1 MAKILL
7 VEDNV
12 VLSKNVAKFLE
23 LDGYEV
29 EAASDGARGL
39 EKALS
44 GKFQLAVLDIHLPGS
59 ISGLDIVR
67 IVRERKVRLPVL
79 MLTAK
84 TTTHDKVAAFSLGAD
99 DYLTKPFELAEL
111 SARVK
116 ARLRSVPVDAGGE
129 GEAAQ
134 DDGPSKLE
142 SNGLTVDRARKTAF
156 VDGKEVELSALE
168 FRLLEYFVRNAG
180 KTLSRDDLAQDV
192 WERRDGMEFSRTVD
206 IYVGYLR
213 KKIGADRI
221 VTKKGFG
228 YLFE

>member
-1 MAKILL
+1 MSKILL
-7 VEDNV
+7 VEDNAI
-12 VLSKNVAKFLE
+12 LAKNVAKFLE

-29 EAASDGARGL
+29 ETAADGARGL

-44 GKFQLAVLDIHLPGS
+44 GKFQLAVLDVHLPGS

-84 TTTHDKVAAFSLGAD
+84 TSTHDKVAAFDLGAD

-111 SARVK
+111 AARVK
-116 ARLRSVPVDAGGE
+116 ARLRSMPVGDDGA
-129 GEAAQ
+129 AAQ
-134 DDGPSKLE
+134 DEGPSKLE
-142 SNGLTVDRARKTAF
+142 SNGLVVDRQRKAAF

-192 WERRDGMEFSRTVD
+192 WERRDGRGLPPQEGRRRPHRD
-206 IYVGYLR
+206 EEGLR
-213 KKIGADRI
+213 LHVRI
-221 VTKKGFG
+221 AAHEGNPI
-228 YLFE
+228 